1 MSLHQVRQQLY
12 INASG
17 EKFSPSFMATLV
29 RMVQTEGP
37 LSIFKGLSVRVDDAY
52 HPSMM
57 SADARARLPLRPT
70 RPRCVAR

>member
-1 MSLHQVRQQLY
+1 MQSCTHSRPSVSFLQVRQQLY

-37 LSIFKGLSVRVDDAY
+37 LSIFKGLSVRD
-52 HPSMM
+52 
-57 SADARARLPLRPT
+57 RRRLLLV
-70 RPRCVAR
+70 CGFS

>member
-1 MSLHQVRQQLY
+1 MQGLYSQPSMSFHQVRQQLY

-37 LSIFKGLSVRVDDAY
+37 LSIFKGLSVRADDAR
-52 HPSMM
+52 HLSMIL
-57 SADARARLPLRPT
+57 ADARVWL
-70 RPRCVAR
+70 